1 MRPIALFRKIP
12 WIRPALLLGLMGALL
27 GLIFQTSPASADTTL
42 PPPDAATIRQGEYLA
57 HLGDCFACHTARGGK
72 PLAGGVPMNTPFGI
86 LYSTNI
92 TPDRDTGIG
101 GYSLAQFIRAMRDG
115 VDRNGKNLFPAM
127 PYPSYAKIT
136 DQDLYALYSY
146 LMYGVRPIYQ
156 RNRESRIHWPFNIRL
171 GLSVWKWL
179 FLEDRPYRPDLSKS
193 ADWNR
198 GAYII
203 QGLGHCGSCHTP
215 RGLGLQEKAMD
226 ESGPNGREYLSG
238 ATIDSWYAPSLRNPR
253 SIKGIEAFLKTGRN
267 GQNAAFGIMAEVDH
281 FSTQKYTDSDLHAMD
296 VYLKS
301 LVRNSGS
308 SPGGPQ
314 ETISP
319 SQSHSA
325 ASLFTTAGGLGYV
338 QFCASCHQLDGKGV
352 ANLFPSLA
360 ENPSILS
367 RNPLSV
373 VHVIL
378 SGSRSAV
385 TAEYPKSFAM
395 PNYGGLTDEELAQIV
410 TFIRTAWGNHA
421 PMVTPEQIGR
431 IRSEITPR
439 PSSAG
444 SYAAPR
450 LAGILKDPHRD
461 EILYGMRLMIETKT
475 LLAKNVGDE
484 LTCASCHLDAGTMA
498 YASPFVGLA
507 SQFPSYSSRAGKV
520 IDMADR
526 INGCFLRSMN
536 GVALDKHS
544 KAMSAMVAY
553 MNWMNDGFHRHDTIP
568 GRGLGGISKRLVPD
582 LPDGKKIYRQDCAS
596 CHGKQGEGLL
606 DAHGSYLF
614 PPLWGPHSFNIGA
627 GIAKTYTAAAFV
639 KNNMPI
645 SHSMDTPLGQGELT
659 DQEAVDVSAYF
670 THMPRPDFPG
680 KVNDWPHGKKPSD
693 ARY

>member
-1 MRPIALFRKIP
+1 MRTTALFSRDQCLSLVLFFLVIGAGFAFLFETQP
-12 WIRPALLLGLMGALL
+12 VWAGTPPAL
-27 GLIFQTSPASADTTL
+27 
-42 PPPDAATIRQGEYLA
+42 PDAATIRQGEYLA
-57 HLGDCFACHTARGGK
+57 HMGDCFACHTARGGK
-72 PLAGGVPMNTPFGI
+72 PLAGGTPMNTPFGI

-101 GYSLAQFIRAMRDG
+101 SYTLVQFVRAMRDG
-115 VDRNGKNLFPAM
+115 VDRNGNSLYPAM

-146 LMYGVRPIYQ
+146 LMYGVRPVYQ
-156 RNRESRIHWPFNIRL
+156 KNRENRIHWPFNIRL

-179 FLEDRPYRPDLSKS
+179 FLDDQPYRPDPSRS
-193 ADWNR
+193 AVWNR

-215 RGLGLQEKAMD
+215 RGLGLEEKAMD
-226 ESGPNGREYLSG
+226 ERGPNGRDYLSG
-238 ATIDSWYAPSLRNPR
+238 AAIDSWYAPSLRNPQAL
-253 SIKGIEAFLKTGRN
+253 KEVETFLKTGRN
-267 GQNAAFGIMAEVDH
+267 AQTAAFGIMAEVDH

-301 LVRNSGS
+301 LALNPGSSSGS
-308 SPGGPQ
+308 PL
-314 ETISP
+314 EHTF
-319 SQSHSA
+319 SQQKTSSDA
-325 ASLFTTAGGLGYV
+325 LFATQGGLGYV
-338 QFCASCHQLDGKGV
+338 QFCASCHQLNGKGV
-352 ANLFPSLA
+352 ANLFPPLA
-360 ENPSILS
+360 GNPSLLS
-367 RNPLSV
+367 GNPLSV

-385 TAEYPKSFAM
+385 TAEYPKAFAM

-421 PMVTPEQIGR
+421 PAVTPDEIGKV
-431 IRSEITPR
+431 RSEITPR
-439 PSSAG
+439 PPSQG

-450 LAGILKDPHRD
+450 LAGILKDPHR
-461 EILYGMRLMIETKT
+461 EKILYGMRLMIETKT
-475 LLAKNVGDE
+475 FLPKNVGDE
-484 LTCASCHLDAGTMA
+484 LTCSSCHLDAGTVA
-498 YASPFVGLA
+498 YASPFVGLS

-536 GVALDKHS
+536 GTALDKHS

-553 MNWMNDGFHRHDTIP
+553 MNWMNGGFHRHDTIP
-568 GRGLGGISKRLVPD
+568 GRGVGRVSKRLVPD
-582 LPDGKKIYRQDCAS
+582 FQKGKTIYRQDCAS
-596 CHGKQGEGLL
+596 CHGTHGEGLL
-606 DAHGSYLF
+606 DAHGSFVF

-627 GIAKTYTAAAFV
+627 GIAKTYTAASFV

-645 SHSMDTPLGQGELT
+645 SHAMDTPLGQGGLT

-670 THMPRPDFPG
+670 THMARPDFPD
-680 KVNDWPHGKKPSD
+680 KIKDWPHGKKPSD
-693 ARY
+693 SRY